1 MKGLYARFALV
12 FIGLTC
18 GILIMALTVLLIQA
32 HRHFMMYQQQ
42 AAAAADMVSFNAH
55 LEQALVQSVVWIAAG
70 GIVLAALAGL
80 YAAKR
85 MAAPLMAMK
94 AMAARMAGGELEART
109 EVRGND
115 ELADLA
121 QAINALAAQ
130 LEKQEHLRKTMTAD
144 VAHELRTPL
153 ATLKSHM
160 EAMMDG
166 VWEPTQVR
174 LAACHEEVERL
185 SHLVGD
191 LEQLMQMDSP
201 HFRLRLQ
208 TEDLSAI
215 AAQSVETVKA
225 AFAQKKVALRLA
237 APAQPVLVQADR
249 RRIGQILA
257 NVLSNAWK
265 YTPSGG
271 QVEVKVERDDGEARV
286 VVADTGIGIPAGEL
300 PYVFERFYRTDKS
313 RNRSTGGSGIGLT
326 IARRLAEAHGGR
338 MEIESEAGRGTTVRI
353 CFPG

>member
-1 MKGLYARFALV
+1 MRGLYAKFALV
-12 FIGLTC
+12 FIGLAC
-18 GILIMALTVLLIQA
+18 GILIMALTVLLVQA

-42 AAAAADMVSFNAH
+42 TAATADMMAFNAH

-94 AMAARMAGGELEART
+94 AMAVRMAGGELGART

-191 LEQLMQMDSP
+191 LEQLTQMDSP

-208 TEDLSAI
+208 TEDLAAV
-215 AAQSVETVKA
+215 AAQSVEAVKA

-271 QVEVKVERDDGEARV
+271 QVEVKVEQDDGEARV

>member
-1 MKGLYARFALV
+1 MRGLYARFALV
-12 FIGLTC
+12 FIGLAC
-18 GILIMALTVLLIQA
+18 GILIMALMVLLVQA

-42 AAAAADMVSFNAH
+42 AAGADMVMFNAH

-94 AMAARMAGGELEART
+94 AMAVRMAGGELEART

-121 QAINALAAQ
+121 QAINELATQ
-130 LEKQEHLRKTMTAD
+130 LEKQERLRKTMTAD

-160 EAMMDG
+160 EAMVDG

-191 LEQLMQMDSP
+191 LEQLTQMDSP

-225 AFAQKKVALRLA
+225 AFAQKKVALRFA
-237 APAQPVLVQADR
+237 ASVQPVLVQADR

-271 QVEVKVERDDGEARV
+271 RVEVKVEQADSVARV
-286 VVADTGIGIPAGEL
+286 VVTDTGIGISTEEL

-313 RNRSTGGSGIGLT
+313 RNRTTGGSGIGLT
-326 IARRLAEAHGGR
+326 IARRLTEAHGGHI
-338 MEIESEAGRGTTVRI
+338 EIDSELGRGTVVRI